1 MEEDSMIEP
10 AENRKET
17 FFFEGK
23 TYNVQVNING
33 LIVNKNAF
41 YSIWQNKV
49 TLDVVYKSDGNR
61 IHDEDSI
68 WYKIYKSMEAE
79 LTEIYG
85 NQYCLEHSR
94 LLGENS
100 SCDICEMEK

>member
-1 MEEDSMIEP
+1 MPEP

-23 TYNVQVNING
+23 TYNIRVNING

-41 YSIWQNKV
+41 YSVWRNKV
-49 TLDVVYKSDGNR
+49 ILDVVYKSDGNR
-61 IHDEDSI
+61 THDEKSK
-68 WYKIYKSMEAE
+68 WYKRYKSMETK

-85 NQYCLEHSR
+85 NQYCVDHSR

-100 SCDICEMEK
+100 SCDVCDM